1 MRKGE
6 TITTWIPFT
15 FDEDGTLNC
24 PIPENEEEVL
34 VSNGEEIWLDTFIN
48 DRYECWL
55 DNTNSEL
62 EGLAWTKLPE
72 PQKQEDDNE
81 NAK

>member
-24 PIPENEEEVL
+24 PIPENEEEIL
-34 VSNGEEIWLDTFIN
+34 VSNGEEIWLDT
-48 DRYECWL
+48 CWI

-62 EGLAWTKLPE
+62 EGLAWAKLPKPHKKE
-72 PQKQEDDNE
+72 GENE